1 MSRTQ
6 LLALGRMLSQI
17 HPIPIEIEGRILP
30 QQAQSVTQLLDF
42 HLPPTASTAESD
54 FPASEFF
61 AAQAL
66 LDHTGVAVADNA
78 TIIGLLPSLPI
89 PSASQ
94 LVEIAKHCTKEQDRQ
109 SLLLCPHS
117 RDSVSKGQHLPLWV
131 VTYWIKVHDIIQTHQ
146 QPWFEAKQHLKCLG
160 RRSTPS
166 NKCASGLLLAD
177 VNDVLQSLPWA
188 GSVDTLDGRD
198 PVHELTAYASRKWF
212 SDVHEN
218 QMLYSLRMAIQS
230 DDLRKHIP
238 NVTLMSTPHL
248 VLSNVY
254 AVSGS
259 PLPKAKSPHLQQS
272 ST

>member
-1 MSRTQ
+1 
-6 LLALGRMLSQI
+6 
-17 HPIPIEIEGRILP
+17 
-30 QQAQSVTQLLDF
+30 
-42 HLPPTASTAESD
+42 
-54 FPASEFF
+54 
-61 AAQAL
+61 
-66 LDHTGVAVADNA
+66 
-78 TIIGLLPSLPI
+78 
-89 PSASQ
+89 
-94 LVEIAKHCTKEQDRQ
+94 
-109 SLLLCPHS
+109 
-117 RDSVSKGQHLPLWV
+117 
-131 VTYWIKVHDIIQTHQ
+131 
-146 QPWFEAKQHLKCLG
+146 
-160 RRSTPS
+160 
-166 NKCASGLLLAD
+166 
-177 VNDVLQSLPWA
+177 VLQSLPWA